1 MTAVETQGKGGVLAT
16 KAVEAQSK
24 RRCQTSG
31 RDDAA
36 AFFRNLTASPGQ
48 SPHGHRHSGER
59 GGDGEGE
66 RWSGRET
73 DEEME
78 RERERRRDGGKEKEG
93 EQSGGGVC
101 AWVVVQ
107 RPMVGAVQRAG

>member
-1 MTAVETQGKGGVLAT
+1 ME
-16 KAVEAQSK
+16 S
-24 RRCQTSG
+24 
-31 RDDAA
+31 
-36 AFFRNLTASPGQ
+36 
-48 SPHGHRHSGER
+48 
-59 GGDGEGE
+59 
-66 RWSGRET
+66 WSGRET

>member
-1 MTAVETQGKGGVLAT
+1 ME
-16 KAVEAQSK
+16 SW
-24 RRCQTSG
+24 R
-31 RDDAA
+31 
-36 AFFRNLTASPGQ
+36 
-48 SPHGHRHSGER
+48 
-59 GGDGEGE
+59 
-66 RWSGRET
+66 GRET
-73 DEEME
+73 DEEMERDGELE